1 MTVDPDATGP
11 DTEAVPVDTVPDKP
25 VPEGAEAD
33 VLDQGFVV
41 VDDEEAYPHVAEQRD
56 D

>member
-11 DTEAVPVDTVPDKP
+11 DVDAVPVDSIPDKP

-33 VLDQGFVV
+33 VLEQEFVV
-41 VDDEEAYPHVAEQRD
+41 EVDDDEYPHVAEQEN
-56 D
+56 

>member
-1 MTVDPDATGP
+1 MTVDPDATEPATG
-11 DTEAVPVDTVPDKP
+11 AVPVEAIPDKP

-33 VLDQGFVV
+33 ILEQEFVV
-41 VDDEEAYPHVAEQRD
+41 DVDDEEYPHVAQTQD